1 LIRSRPLAHPF
12 RLPVYVARRP
22 PAPFCKT
29 PSYDWRLTQT
39 PYNYSAL
46 KFINL
51 TRRTEIGA
59 NSYYVEIGRHRLMLD
74 CGMHPKNTGED
85 ALPHLKAIADREIDA
100 ILISHAHQDHIGTL
114 PVAMRRFPSARVF
127 MTEATADIGNVL
139 LHNSVN
145 VMTRQREEIGERSYP
160 LFTHRE
166 TDRASERWRW
176 CPVRQ
181 RISIA
186 GERAPQCERNALTF
200 EFFDAGHV
208 LGSTGIL
215 LRAQG
220 QTVFYTGDVNF
231 DDQTIMEAAI
241 FPEEKI
247 DVLIMECTRGDHAKP
262 AGWTRAGEERRLAET
277 LEDAFARGACVL
289 IPVFALGKTQEIL
302 AMLYKFRRESRKV
315 SGEFPIYIGGLSSKF
330 TDIYDRRARMT
341 RRQLPRLQLMRD
353 VAPFILNDETVRDAP
368 LRAGRVYVL
377 SSGMMIPKTLS
388 NVFARRLIENPQ
400 HSIFFVGYA
409 NPESPAGLLRD
420 AGSDGEVA
428 LDPDKPPQRIRCNI
442 EQFQFSAHATR
453 ETLIG
458 YAKKLSP
465 RKIVLVHGDPPAVEW
480 MRTTLSAEL
489 PDSEVIMPD
498 PGVELEL

>member
-1 LIRSRPLAHPF
+1 M
-12 RLPVYVARRP
+12 
-22 PAPFCKT
+22 
-29 PSYDWRLTQT
+29 
-39 PYNYSAL
+39 
-46 KFINL
+46 
-51 TRRTEIGA
+51 EIGA
-59 NSYYVEIGRHRLMLD
+59 NSYYLEIGRHQLVLD

-85 ALPHLKAIADREIDA
+85 ALPYLKAIADRKIEA

-114 PVAMRRFPSARVF
+114 PVAMRRFPGVRVF
-127 MTEATADIGNVL
+127 MTEATAEIGNVL

-145 VMTRQREEIGERSYP
+145 VMTRQREEIGEMSYP

-176 CPVRQ
+176 CPLRQ

-186 GERAPQCERNALTF
+186 GERAPQRERDALTF

-208 LGSTGIL
+208 LGSAGIL
-215 LRAQG
+215 LRAEG

-231 DDQTIMEAAI
+231 DDQTIMQAAV

-262 AGWTRAGEERRLAET
+262 VGWTRAGEERRLAEA
-277 LEDAFARGACVL
+277 LDHAFERGAGVL

-302 AMLYKFRRESRKV
+302 AMLYKFRRESRKL
-315 SGEFPIYIGGLSSKF
+315 SGEFPIYIGGLSSKM
-330 TDIYDRRARMT
+330 TDIYDRRAHTT
-341 RRQLPRLQLMRD
+341 RRQLPRLQLMREA
-353 VAPFILNDETVRDAP
+353 APFILNDETVRDAP
-368 LRAGRVYVL
+368 LRARRVYVL

-388 NVFARRLIENPQ
+388 NVFARRLVENPQ

-420 AGSDGEVA
+420 AGTGDAVA
-428 LDPDKPPQRIRCNI
+428 LDPDKPPQRIRCHV

-453 ETLIG
+453 ESLIE
-458 YAKKLSP
+458 YAKKISP

-480 MRTTLSAEL
+480 MRTQLDADL
-489 PDSEVIMPD
+489 PDTHVIVPE
-498 PGVELEL
+498 PGVELDL

>member
-1 LIRSRPLAHPF
+1 MYAALALQRF
-12 RLPVYVARRP
+12 
-22 PAPFCKT
+22 
-29 PSYDWRLTQT
+29 
-39 PYNYSAL
+39 NGL

-59 NSYYVEIGRHRLMLD
+59 NSYYLQMGRHRLVLD
-74 CGMHPKNTGED
+74 CGMHPKHTGED
-85 ALPHLKAIADREIDA
+85 ALPNFKAIGDQEIEA

-114 PVAMRRFPSARVF
+114 PVLMRRFPTARIF
-127 MTEATADIGNVL
+127 MTEATAEIGNVL

-145 VMTRQREEIGERSYP
+145 VMTRQREESDRAVAGLYP

-176 CPVRQ
+176 CPLRQ
-181 RISIA
+181 RISIT
-186 GERAPQCERNALTF
+186 GERASQREKDALTF

-208 LGSTGIL
+208 LGSSGVL
-215 LRAQG
+215 LRAEG

-231 DDQTIMEAAI
+231 DDQTIMEAAV
-241 FPEEKI
+241 FPEENI

-262 AGWTRAGEERRLAET
+262 AGWTRTGEERRMAEAIAS
-277 LEDAFARGACVL
+277 AFKRRSCVL

-302 AMLYKFRRESRKV
+302 AMLYKFRRERRLP
-315 SGEFPIYIGGLSSKF
+315 EFPIYIGGLSSKM
-330 TDIYDRRARMT
+330 TDIYDRRAHMT

-353 VAPFILNDETVRDAP
+353 AAPFILNDKTVRDAP
-368 LRAGRVYVL
+368 LRAGHVYVL

-409 NPESPAGLLRD
+409 NPESPAGLLRE
-420 AGSDGEVA
+420 ARTNGEVA
-428 LDPDKPPQRIRCNI
+428 LDPDKATQRVRCNI

-453 ETLIG
+453 EALID
-458 YAKKLSP
+458 YAKKLAP
-465 RKIVLVHGDPPAVEW
+465 KKIVVVHGDPPAVEW
-480 MRTTLSAEL
+480 VRATLSVEL
-489 PDSEVIMPD
+489 PGSEVFVPA

>member
-1 LIRSRPLAHPF
+1 
-12 RLPVYVARRP
+12 
-22 PAPFCKT
+22 
-29 PSYDWRLTQT
+29 
-39 PYNYSAL
+39 L

-59 NSYYVEIGRHRLMLD
+59 NSYYIEIGRHRLMLD

-85 ALPHLKAIADREIDA
+85 ALPHLKAIAFRAIDA

-114 PVAMRRFPSARVF
+114 PLAMRRFPGARVF
-127 MTEATADIGNVL
+127 MTEATADISSVL

-145 VMTRQREEIGERSYP
+145 VMTRQREEIGEGSYP

-186 GERAPQCERNALTF
+186 GERAPQRERNALTF
-200 EFFDAGHV
+200 EFFEAGHV

-215 LRAQG
+215 LRAG
-220 QTVFYTGDVNF
+220 GETVFYTGDVNF

-247 DVLIMECTRGDHAKP
+247 DVLVMECTRGDHAKSV
-262 AGWTRAGEERRLAET
+262 GWTRAGEERRLAEA
-277 LEDAFARGACVL
+277 LEDAFARGGCVL
-289 IPVFALGKTQEIL
+289 VPVFALGKTQETL
-302 AMLYKFRRESRKV
+302 AMLYKFRRESRKL
-315 SGEFPIYIGGLSSKF
+315 SGEFPIYIGGLSSKM

-341 RRQLPRLQLMRD
+341 RRQLPRLQLIRD
-353 VAPFILNDETVRDAP
+353 IAPFILNDETVRDAP

-409 NPESPAGLLRD
+409 NPESPAGVLRD
-420 AGSDGEVA
+420 AGTGGEVA
-428 LDPDKPPQRIRCNI
+428 LDPDKPPQPIRCNI

-453 ETLIG
+453 ETLIE

-480 MRTTLSAEL
+480 MRAQLAAQL
-489 PDSEVIMPD
+489 PGTEVIVPA
-498 PGVELEL
+498 PGVEVEL

>member
-1 LIRSRPLAHPF
+1 
-12 RLPVYVARRP
+12 
-22 PAPFCKT
+22 
-29 PSYDWRLTQT
+29 
-39 PYNYSAL
+39 L

-59 NSYYVEIGRHRLMLD
+59 NSYYIEIGRHRLLLD

-85 ALPHLKAIADREIDA
+85 ALPHLKAIADKGIDA

-114 PVAMRRFPSARVF
+114 PVTMRRFPGAPVF
-127 MTEATADIGNVL
+127 MTEATAEIGSVL

-186 GERAPQCERNALTF
+186 GERAPQRESNVLTF

-215 LRAQG
+215 LRAEG

-231 DDQTIMEAAI
+231 DDQTIMEAAV
-241 FPEEKI
+241 FPDEKI

-262 AGWTRAGEERRLAET
+262 ADWTRAGEERRLAEA
-277 LEDAFARGACVL
+277 LEGAFERGACVL

-302 AMLYKFRRESRKV
+302 AMLYKFRRESRKLL
-315 SGEFPIYIGGLSSKF
+315 GEFPIYIGGLSSKF

-368 LRAGRVYVL
+368 VRAGRVYVL

-420 AGSDGEVA
+420 AGTGGEVA
-428 LDPDKPPQRIRCNI
+428 LDPDKPAQRVRCNI

-453 ETLIG
+453 ETLIE

-465 RKIVLVHGDPPAVEW
+465 RKIVLVHGDPPAVKW
-480 MRTTLSAEL
+480 MRATLSAEL
-489 PDSEVIMPD
+489 PSSDVVVPA
-498 PGVELEL
+498 PGLEVEL

>member
-1 LIRSRPLAHPF
+1 
-12 RLPVYVARRP
+12 
-22 PAPFCKT
+22 
-29 PSYDWRLTQT
+29 
-39 PYNYSAL
+39 
-46 KFINL
+46 
-51 TRRTEIGA
+51 
-59 NSYYVEIGRHRLMLD
+59 
-74 CGMHPKNTGED
+74 MHPKNTGED
-85 ALPHLKAIADREIDA
+85 ALPNLKAIADQRIDA

-127 MTEATADIGNVL
+127 MTEATADVGGVL

-166 TDRASERWRW
+166 IDRASEHWRW
-176 CPVRQ
+176 CPMHQ

-186 GERAPQCERNALTF
+186 GERAPQREKSALTF

-215 LRAQG
+215 LRAEG
-220 QTVFYTGDVNF
+220 QTVFYTGDTNF
-231 DDQTIMEAAI
+231 DDQTIMEAAK

-262 AGWTRAGEERRLAET
+262 TGWTRGGEERRLAEA
-277 LEDAFARGACVL
+277 LEDAFAYEACVL

-302 AMLYKFRRESRKV
+302 AMLYKFRRESRKA

-388 NVFARRLIENPQ
+388 NVFARRLIEQPQ
-400 HSIFFVGYA
+400 HSVFFVGYA

-420 AGSDGEVA
+420 AGVGGEVA

-453 ETLIG
+453 ETLIE

-465 RKIVLVHGDPPAVEW
+465 RKIVLVHGGPSAVEW
-480 MRTTLSAEL
+480 MRATLSAEL
-489 PDSEVIMPD
+489 PDSEVIMPA

>member
-1 LIRSRPLAHPF
+1 
-12 RLPVYVARRP
+12 
-22 PAPFCKT
+22 
-29 PSYDWRLTQT
+29 
-39 PYNYSAL
+39 L

-59 NSYYVEIGRHRLMLD
+59 NSYYLEIGRHRLLLD

-85 ALPHLKAIADREIDA
+85 ALPHLKAIAGRDIDA

-114 PVAMRRFPSARVF
+114 PVVMRRFPGARVF
-127 MTEATADIGNVL
+127 MTEATADIGSVL

-145 VMTRQREEIGERSYP
+145 VMTRQREEIGEGSYP

-166 TDRASERWRW
+166 TDRVSERWRW

-181 RISIA
+181 RISVA
-186 GERAPQCERNALTF
+186 GERAPQREKDALTF

-215 LRAQG
+215 LRAEN
-220 QTVFYTGDVNF
+220 QTIFYTGDVNF

-241 FPEEKI
+241 FPREKI

-262 AGWTRAGEERRLAET
+262 GGWTRAGEERRLAEA
-277 LEDAFARGACVL
+277 LEDAFERGACVL

-302 AMLYKFRRESRKV
+302 AMLYKFRRQSRKLL
-315 SGEFPIYIGGLSSKF
+315 EDFPIYIGGLSSKF

-368 LRAGRVYVL
+368 LRARRVYVL

-388 NVFARRLIENPQ
+388 NVFARRLIDNPQ

-409 NPESPAGLLRD
+409 SPESPAGLLRD
-420 AGSDGEVA
+420 ADTGGEVA
-428 LDPDKPPQRIRCNI
+428 LDPDKPAQRIRCDI

-453 ETLIG
+453 ETLVE
-458 YAKKLSP
+458 YAKNVSP
-465 RKIVLVHGDPPAVEW
+465 RKIVLVHGDPSAVEW
-480 MRTTLSAEL
+480 MRATLSAEL
-489 PDSEVIMPD
+489 PDSEVIVPE
-498 PGVELEL
+498 PGAELDL

>member
-1 LIRSRPLAHPF
+1 
-12 RLPVYVARRP
+12 
-22 PAPFCKT
+22 
-29 PSYDWRLTQT
+29 
-39 PYNYSAL
+39 L
-46 KFINL
+46 KFTNL

-59 NSYYVEIGRHRLMLD
+59 NSYYLEIGRHRVLLD

-85 ALPHLKAIADREIDA
+85 ALPDLKAIAGRGIDA

-114 PVAMRRFPSARVF
+114 PVAMRRFPGARVF
-127 MTEATADIGNVL
+127 MTEATAEIGSVL

-145 VMTRQREEIGERSYP
+145 VMTSQREEIGERSYP

-166 TDRASERWRW
+166 TDRASEHWRW

-181 RISIA
+181 RFSIA
-186 GERAPQCERNALTF
+186 GERAPQRERNALTF

-208 LGSTGIL
+208 LGSTGIS
-215 LRAQG
+215 LRAEN

-262 AGWTRAGEERRLAET
+262 AGWTRAGEERRLAEA
-277 LEDAFARGACVL
+277 LGDAFERGARVL
-289 IPVFALGKTQEIL
+289 IPVFALGKTQEVL
-302 AMLYKFRRESRKV
+302 AMLYKFRRERLLA
-315 SGEFPIYIGGLSSKF
+315 EFPIYIGGLSSKM

-353 VAPFILNDETVRDAP
+353 VAPFILNDETVRDAL
-368 LRAGRVYVL
+368 LRGGRVYVL

-388 NVFARRLIENPQ
+388 NVFARRLIENRQ

-420 AGSDGEVA
+420 AGTGGEVV
-428 LDPDKPPQRIRCNI
+428 LDPDKPAQQIRCNI

-453 ETLIG
+453 ETLID
-458 YAKKLSP
+458 YAKKISP

-480 MRTTLSAEL
+480 MRAQLATDL
-489 PDSEVIMPD
+489 PGADVIVPV
-498 PGVELEL
+498 PGVEIEL